1 MKELWHNWETNE
13 CPPETYDNWT
23 FMQNRV
29 QMSTDVN
36 NSCTLE
42 MICFVPSTKHSE
54 IPKEGEVVVRLDF
67 VVDQFCSGL
76 IQVYFTAVL
85 SVLFKEKSMF

>member
-1 MKELWHNWETNE
+1 
-13 CPPETYDNWT
+13 
-23 FMQNRV
+23 
-29 QMSTDVN
+29 
-36 NSCTLE
+36 